1 MLFWLTF
8 IQSLPTIPRVPI
20 TDKEGNNIA
29 IENIQ
34 NTENN
39 FPMEEQSLILQTIQ
53 PAAFKPTAQLSQL
66 FQLGGGIV
74 SLAGI
79 IGFLVLLL
87 IIATWAYTRVY
98 VIAPTNEAFVKT
110 GGLSKKGKK
119 VILNGGCIVLPGFD
133 ELTRVPLRELSIDV
147 VRTGNLAVR
156 TQDYLRANMRVTFY
170 VCINPNQEDVLTA
183 AARLSKQGRIAADDI
198 KDALEKRADDAIRA
212 AAKRKSLAEIDS
224 DKLGFADEVLNLIQQ
239 DLKKVG
245 LTLNNIAIS
254 EIEESDTYDENNFFD
269 AQGVRLRTET
279 IQRSIKQKLDV
290 ELKTHQEKKELEL
303 NTKITVEQ
311 QELNAEKQSLAI
323 SQEKEQAKLNQEKE
337 VEFLKAQQ
345 AREIQETQD
354 QEAAKI
360 ERNKILQE
368 KAVEEEKI
376 QQNLAVQEQKIAAD
390 IALEERNK
398 ELKVAQ
404 TLQKQEAEVAEIT
417 REKVLEEQ
425 KIQQQLAVEAK
436 QIEAN
441 ITLEERNKEFK
452 VAQTLQQQEAEVAEI
467 TRQKTVDASRLKA
480 QVEVA
485 DAERESK
492 IAQQEA
498 AIAIVEKER
507 QRLDTEAE
515 RAQAEEAVLTATEIE
530 KAEREQRLSI
540 IEAEKQAEQR
550 KISDNN
556 VIEIDVYRRKRQAE
570 IAREAADLEAE
581 SIRTLAEAN
590 RYKDLAEAEG
600 KRALIEAENALSDA
614 NRTVE
619 LLKQIW
625 PELAGHLPEIVKALA
640 PQPGVLGDARIY
652 AFPGAN
658 GNSNGAGSAGDIS
671 KLLLS
676 TSGLTLVNTL
686 LEDGKLG
693 TAISQLKQ
701 LLSNDGKEVTPEVEA
716 ALETLEQKTEEVTPP
731 PAQKKQISSPPTLGS
746 RRNAL

>member
-8 IQSLPTIPRVPI
+8 IQSLPTISLSIQYEEVPMS
-20 TDKEGNNIA
+20 K
-29 IENIQ
+29 Q
-34 NTENN
+34 N
-39 FPMEEQSLILQTIQ
+39 LVAQTIQ
-53 PAAFKPTAQLSQL
+53 PAPIQPKAQLGGI
-66 FQLGGGIV
+66 FELGGGIIFWAGLIG
-74 SLAGI
+74 SLV
-79 IGFLVLLL
+79 FLLL
-87 IIATWAYTRVY
+87 LSIWGYTRVY
-98 VIAPTNEAFVKT
+98 VITPNNEAFVRT
-110 GGLSKKGKK
+110 GGVFTKDKT
-119 VILNGGCIVLPGFD
+119 VILNGGCIVLPGFH
-133 ELTRVPLRELSIDV
+133 ELTRVPLREISIDV

-170 VCINPNQEDVLTA
+170 VCINPDKDNVLTA
-183 AARLSKQGRIAADDI
+183 AARLSKQGKIAPNDI
-198 KDALEKRADDAIRA
+198 KEALEKRADDAIRA

-290 ELKTHQEKKELEL
+290 ELKTFQEKKELEL
-303 NTKITVEQ
+303 STKIAVEQ
-311 QELNAEKQSLAI
+311 QELAAEKQSLTI
-323 SQEKEQAKLNQEKE
+323 SQQQEEAKLNQEKQ
-337 VEFLKAQQ
+337 VQFLQ
-345 AREIQETQD
+345 ALQEREIQEAKD

-360 ERNKILQE
+360 ERNRILQE

-376 QQNLAVQEQKIAAD
+376 QQQLAVQESKIAAD

-417 REKVLEEQ
+417 REKTLEEE
-425 KIQQQLAVEAK
+425 KIQQQLGVQQK
-436 QIEAN
+436 KIEAD
-441 ITLEERNKEFK
+441 IALEERNKELK
-452 VAQTLQQQEAEVAEI
+452 VAQTLQKQEAEVAEI

-485 DAERESK
+485 AAEQESK
-492 IAQQEA
+492 VAQQVA
-498 AIAIVEKER
+498 AIAIVDKER
-507 QRLDTEAE
+507 ERLVAEAE
-515 RAQAEEAVLTATEIE
+515 RASAEAAVATATEIE
-530 KAEREQRLSI
+530 KAERTQRLSI
-540 IEAEKQAEQR
+540 IEAQQEAEQR
-550 KISDNN
+550 KIADQN
-556 VIEIDVYRRKRQAE
+556 VVEIDVFRRRRQAE
-570 IAREAADLEAE
+570 IARQAAELEAE

-590 RYKDLAEAEG
+590 RFKELAEAEG
-600 KRALIEAENALSDA
+600 KKALIQAENALSDA

-619 LLKQIW
+619 LLKTIW
-625 PELAGHLPEIVKALA
+625 PELAVNLPEIVQALA

-658 GNSNGAGSAGDIS
+658 GNGATNTGDIS

-693 TAISQLKQ
+693 KAIAQLKEV
-701 LLSNDGKEVTPEVEA
+701 LRNDTTEVYNSD
-716 ALETLEQKTEEVTPP
+716 Q
-731 PAQKKQISSPPTLGS
+731 
-746 RRNAL
+746 